1 MSDIMTPIPFARLLD
16 WILTEKKNQGT
27 VFGQRRA
34 YHAKREYIRTLFG
47 RSLETPIGAAA
58 GPHTQLAQNLVAA
71 YYTGSR
77 FFELKTVQ
85 IMDGRELA
93 ACIQKPCINAEE
105 EGYNCEWSTEL
116 TVPQATEEYIKA
128 WFLLKLLAKEFDLG
142 DPDGF
147 QFNIS
152 VGYDLEGIRSPK
164 INTFLDTM
172 KNAADSEV
180 FCSCRQY
187 LLDHIHLFEK
197 VTAEDILA
205 IEPEI
210 SNSVT
215 LSTLHGCPAGEIER
229 IARYLMTEKGFHTYI
244 KCNPTLLGYEYVR
257 SLMDDMGY
265 RYLSF
270 TDFHFKND
278 LQYEDAVPMLRR
290 LLDTGKDLG
299 LQFGVKLTN
308 TFPVEAKQGEL
319 PSEEMY
325 LSGKALYPLSMSV
338 AAKLSGD
345 FDGQLPISFS
355 GGADCFNIKEI
366 VSAGIWPVT
375 VATTLLKPGGYQR
388 MIQLALQTEFPAD
401 PDSCVDPDGVF
412 RLAES
417 SRTDCHHTKNKK
429 RPGPKKNAAA
439 VPLMDCFT
447 APCQEGCPIH
457 QNIPAYMELVEQGR
471 YEEALEVIMEQNP
484 LPFITGTI
492 CFHKCMNRCT
502 RQFYEEP
509 VQIRDMKLLAASRG
523 YEAVL
528 KKITPPPVTK
538 SGRAAVIGGGPAGM
552 AAAWFLR
559 KGGMETVIFE
569 QSEALGGAVRTL
581 IPDTRISRE
590 TIEKDASFLWALGV
604 TARFNTTITSLEELK
619 TQGYTAFILA
629 PGAVRGKKSAASAGD
644 DAFHSKVPS
653 RFYEDLGIC
662 LNGQGLPVVHP
673 DTLETCVPGVY
684 IAGDGLKGPAAAVDA
699 IRDGHLA
706 ADAVLKAAPCII
718 EASCQTCSSQ
728 ACQPEEMSGALRPA
742 CQPEEMSDTS
752 CRICGLHTR
761 SAALDEKICERKGVL
776 QDPVSDEKEAARCL
790 NCSSVCENCA
800 DVCPNRANVVI
811 RVPGISMP
819 QIVHVDDMCNE
830 CGNCR
835 TFCPYSGAPYLEKFT
850 VFSSKEALADSKN
863 PGFALLSTEPLTCC
877 VRLQGEVF
885 EWIIGKDTRLSEDL
899 QRLIETICR
908 DYSYLL

>member
-1 MSDIMTPIPFARLLD
+1 
-16 WILTEKKNQGT
+16 
-27 VFGQRRA
+27 
-34 YHAKREYIRTLFG
+34 
-47 RSLETPIGAAA
+47 
-58 GPHTQLAQNLVAA
+58 
-71 YYTGSR
+71 
-77 FFELKTVQ
+77 
-85 IMDGRELA
+85 
-93 ACIQKPCINAEE
+93 
-105 EGYNCEWSTEL
+105 
-116 TVPQATEEYIKA
+116 
-128 WFLLKLLAKEFDLG
+128 
-142 DPDGF
+142 
-147 QFNIS
+147 
-152 VGYDLEGIRSPK
+152 
-164 INTFLDTM
+164 
-172 KNAADSEV
+172 
-180 FCSCRQY
+180 
-187 LLDHIHLFEK
+187 
-197 VTAEDILA
+197 
-205 IEPEI
+205 
-210 SNSVT
+210 
-215 LSTLHGCPAGEIER
+215 
-229 IARYLMTEKGFHTYI
+229 
-244 KCNPTLLGYEYVR
+244 
-257 SLMDDMGY
+257 
-265 RYLSF
+265 
-270 TDFHFKND
+270 
-278 LQYEDAVPMLRR
+278 
-290 LLDTGKDLG
+290 
-299 LQFGVKLTN
+299 
-308 TFPVEAKQGEL
+308 
-319 PSEEMY
+319 
-325 LSGKALYPLSMSV
+325 
-338 AAKLSGD
+338 
-345 FDGQLPISFS
+345 
-355 GGADCFNIKEI
+355 
-366 VSAGIWPVT
+366 
-375 VATTLLKPGGYQR
+375 
-388 MIQLALQTEFPAD
+388 
-401 PDSCVDPDGVF
+401 
-412 RLAES
+412 
-417 SRTDCHHTKNKK
+417 
-429 RPGPKKNAAA
+429 
-439 VPLMDCFT
+439 
-447 APCQEGCPIH
+447 
-457 QNIPAYMELVEQGR
+457 MELVEQGR

-528 KKITPPPVTK
+528 KKIAPPPVTK
-538 SGRAAVIGGGPAGM
+538 SGKAAVIGGGPAGM

-604 TARFNTTITSLEELK
+604 TARFKTTITSLEELK

-684 IAGDGLKGPAAAVDA
+684 IAGDGLRGPAAAVDA

-718 EASCQTCSSQ
+718 EASCQ
-728 ACQPEEMSGALRPA
+728 PEEI
-742 CQPEEMSDTS
+742 SDTS

-761 SAALDEKICERKGVL
+761 SAASDEKIFERKGVL

-885 EWIIGKDTRLSEDL
+885 EWISGKDTRLSEGL